1 MTSSGTAETANTWST
16 ATLGQCHPVCPTTRT
31 DQANP
36 SHPSKASEEHAAAR
50 HLSGVAPRSISLA
63 SFPGAPLM
71 RGAHGTPTLPP
82 SVATRNTALFSPHH
96 PSLWGPRTG
105 RSVRPEGTH
114 DPMPAGEQGHVR
126 SASQGMGGFRTENGS
141 ATPGM
146 AVGTPLPNIPPTLPG
161 SWEAAGT
168 SRTKSPSSSR
178 RGGHLR
184 EGKKRARGYPPSRR
198 PGLPPARQPPAEPVG
213 PPLPQPQGA
222 PAARGV
228 PTVPVPPGSPPYT
241 GSPPA
246 SAAPVHR
253 SLGEPQHLW
262 LRRPCATGAPGVA
275 PPYTGALQPRQH
287 RNPGA
292 SQPRRLRGS
301 RSTGAP

>member
-1 MTSSGTAETANTWST
+1 
-16 ATLGQCHPVCPTTRT
+16 
-31 DQANP
+31 
-36 SHPSKASEEHAAAR
+36 
-50 HLSGVAPRSISLA
+50 
-63 SFPGAPLM
+63 
-71 RGAHGTPTLPP
+71 
-82 SVATRNTALFSPHH
+82 
-96 PSLWGPRTG
+96 
-105 RSVRPEGTH
+105 
-114 DPMPAGEQGHVR
+114 
-126 SASQGMGGFRTENGS
+126 
-141 ATPGM
+141 M
-146 AVGTPLPNIPPTLPG
+146 AVGTPLPNIPPTLPA

-198 PGLPPARQPPAEPVG
+198 PRAAPR
-213 PPLPQPQGA
+213 
-222 PAARGV
+222 PAAPGRTGEPPPTPAAPGRPGTSGV
-228 PTVPVPPGSPPYT
+228 PTVLVPPGSLPYT

-262 LRRPCATGAPGVA
+262 LRRPCGTGAPGVA
-275 PPYTGALQPRQH
+275 PQYTGALQPRQH

-301 RSTGAP
+301 RSTGAPSAPAAPGSR